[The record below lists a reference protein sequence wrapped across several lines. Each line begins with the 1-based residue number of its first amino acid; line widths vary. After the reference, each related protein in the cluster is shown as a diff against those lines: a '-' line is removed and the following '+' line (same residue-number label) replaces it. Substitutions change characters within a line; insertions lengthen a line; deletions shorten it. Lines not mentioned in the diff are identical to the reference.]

1 MLPGSAYFLFGF
13 MGAPQHMM
21 SHALHPH
28 ASSTLTVMPQ
38 ALQYHLLPIAMP
50 PLIDAGFFAAGFFA
64 AGFFAA
70 GFFAATA
77 LVVFFAIAVLAGA
90 FFTAAFTGAFFTG
103 ALAAAFTGALAAA
116 FTGAFFTG
124 ALAAAFTG
132 AFFGFSGGLVATKDH
147 PLLRFFYRRRSAP
160 IFPAFCAK
168 LHVTCHARRESF
180 AS

>member
-1 MLPGSAYFLFGF
+1 
-13 MGAPQHMM
+13 MM

-28 ASSTLTVMPQ
+28 VSSTLTVMPQ

-64 AGFFAA
+64 AVFFAAGFFAA

-77 LVVFFAIAVLAGA
+77 LVVFFTIAVLAGA

-103 ALAAAFTGALAAA
+103 AFFAAA

-124 ALAAAFTG
+124 AFAAAFTGAFLAAAFTG
-132 AFFGFSGGLVATKDH
+132 AFFGFSGGFVATKDH

-168 LHVTCHARRESF
+168 LHVTCHAMARIFRIIKKGIE
-180 AS
+180 

>member
-1 MLPGSAYFLFGF
+1 
-13 MGAPQHMM
+13 MM

-70 GFFAATA
+70 GFFAAGFFAATA

-103 ALAAAFTGALAAA
+103 AFAAA
-116 FTGAFFTG
+116 FTG

>member
-1 MLPGSAYFLFGF
+1 LCDILPGSAYFF
-13 MGAPQHMM
+13 A
-21 SHALHPH
+21 
-28 ASSTLTVMPQ
+28 
-38 ALQYHLLPIAMP
+38 
-50 PLIDAGFFAAGFFA
+50 AGFFAAGFFA

-103 ALAAAFTGALAAA
+103 AFAAA
-116 FTGAFFTG
+116 FTGAF
-124 ALAAAFTG
+124 LAAAFTG
-132 AFFGFSGGLVATKDH
+132 AFFGFSGGFVATKDH

-168 LHVTCHARRESF
+168 LHVTCHAMARIFRIIKKGIE
-180 AS
+180 